1 MAFNPFHTFS
11 VRSRTGKSVLAVL
24 TIVVMFMFVLSSGAI
39 GSGNDLFDQ
48 LGGIFSSKRA
58 KGDVI
63 AKAYGDDVR
72 SSELDEV
79 RRQRLAAREY
89 LSRAMDAAYTES
101 ARSLDADVKAGRLT
115 GTTKD
120 AVGRFVSLRLKADTE
135 RRAYEGYLMQ
145 FLNTQQFGPDLFKI
159 ADAFRSAKPES
170 DDRKALDSMLAIIA
184 NDLSR
189 QSPIFLVPLGTDN
202 DRDVLDFLLLLKA
215 ADRMGIKFSTEGV
228 KAMVARDTGGRLTD
242 KAAAT
247 IEQSL
252 RTGGRQGTVS
262 PEWLEEALANEY
274 RAKLAL
280 SAFEGKSLAAEIFRE
295 GRMQPFRMLTFFGV
309 DLNSLG
315 APGEL
320 GTASAVAGGVTPH
333 EFYEFYKD
341 NCSEHSFNVLEV
353 RAEAF
358 LDQIKEQPTKAD
370 LNALFAKYRS
380 ELPDPSRDRPGFKE
394 PRKVKL
400 EFVALDATA
409 PRIAQAVQKVEAAGT
424 FLSAT
429 TGALSGNAMSAL
441 IIAARPEA
449 AVVAA
454 HPEAA
459 VSLPFAPTDLAA
471 RQKARAQREANL
483 SKYED
488 YERFFFTPRDT
499 SIFRPE
505 PIVSALGVLAGHP
518 NISTFTAAAA
528 AVHQH
533 VERID
538 HQTRIPFLLQAVLTP
553 FNPTLGNAL
562 GMPALALAHSPPLP
576 PERLYLSE
584 AIATARKDQLRNLF
598 LTDVRRL
605 ESKLRKLTDGTDDNN
620 PFAPPPKRDKATIE
634 KGREEA
640 KKFLADWLKDRG
652 LTPAGNKNPVDQFV
666 MATDPDLKPLNVLD
680 GNVKEPDGT
689 NTLTRRF
696 FADPRAQFAE
706 PEARLFQP
714 FWFPGD
720 PAGASLDKPNH
731 LVWLTNETEAKTYN
745 NLENADKLTNGD
757 MTRRVERA
765 WRLDKARVLAKAE
778 ADKLAEQ
785 VRAIGKGA
793 ATNRDGVDRQLKDL
807 AAEKKLRQ
815 FPLDRLA
822 RLRFEHGLNP
832 SQQEYKPPTIAKT
845 DVLYP
850 TPDFADR
857 LLDLRKE
864 SVGAVTVLPD
874 APRTNY
880 YVACLVA
887 SYERTVDQF
896 REVFDKSNT
905 TGIGR
910 NPLFSQ
916 HALPEVQFRSRFA
929 LPEPIERM
937 NPPGDARVRL
947 RADAGLELKDAFTKR
962 ERKEEE

>member
-1 MAFNPFHTFS
+1 
-11 VRSRTGKSVLAVL
+11 
-24 TIVVMFMFVLSSGAI
+24 MFMFVLSSGAI

-48 LGGIFSSKRA
+48 LGGMFSSKRG

-63 AKAYGDDVR
+63 AKAYGDDIR
-72 SSELDEV
+72 SSDLDDV
-79 RRQRLAAREY
+79 RRQRVAAREY
-89 LSRAMDAAYTES
+89 LSRAMDSAYTES

-120 AVGRFVSLRLKADTE
+120 VVGRFVSLRLKADTE

-145 FLNTQQFGPDLFKI
+145 FLNAQQFGGQDLFKI
-159 ADAFRSAKPES
+159 ADAFRSSKPES
-170 DDRKALDSMLAIIA
+170 DDRKALDAMLAIIA

-189 QSPIFLVPLGTDN
+189 QSPVFLVPLGTDN
-202 DRDVLDFLLLLKA
+202 DRDVLDFILLLKA

-228 KAMVARDTGGRLTD
+228 KALVARDTGGRLTD
-242 KAAAT
+242 KDAAT
-247 IEQSL
+247 IEQAL
-252 RTGGRQGTVS
+252 RTSGRQGTVS
-262 PEWLEEALANEY
+262 PEWLEEAIANEY

-341 NCSEHSFNVLEV
+341 NCSEHSFNVFEV

-358 LDQIKEQPTKAD
+358 LDQIKEEPKKAD
-370 LNALFAKYRS
+370 LNALFAKYRG
-380 ELPDPSRDRPGFKE
+380 ELPDPSRERPGFKE

-400 EFVALDATA
+400 EFVAMDATA
-409 PRIAQAVQKVEAAGT
+409 PRIAQAVPKVEAAGT

-429 TGALSGNAMSAL
+429 TGALSGNAMSGL

-449 AVVAA
+449 AFVAT

-459 VSLPFAPTDLAA
+459 VELPLAPTELAA
-471 RQKARAQREANL
+471 RQVVKAKLEANL
-483 SKYED
+483 SEYQGL
-488 YERFFFTPRDT
+488 ERFVFTPRDT
-499 SIFRPE
+499 STFRPQ
-505 PIVSALGVLAGHP
+505 PIVSALGVLAGPP
-518 NISTFTAAAA
+518 NITTFTAAAV

-562 GMPALALAHSPPLP
+562 GMPALAFAHNPPLP
-576 PERLYLSE
+576 SERLYLSE
-584 AIATARKDQLRNLF
+584 ALTTAKKDQLRNLF
-598 LTDVRRL
+598 QSDVRRL
-605 ESKLRKLTDGTDDNN
+605 EEKLRKLISGGVDTPPG
-620 PFAPPPKRDKATIE
+620 FPPPKQDKATIE

-640 KKFLADWLKDRG
+640 RKFLADWLKERG
-652 LTPAGNKNPVDQFV
+652 LTPAGNKNPVDQFA
-666 MATDPDLKPLNVLD
+666 MATDPDLKPLNDLAVP
-680 GNVKEPDGT
+680 EPDGT

-706 PEARLFQP
+706 PEARPFQP

-793 ATNRDGVDRQLKDL
+793 ATNRDGVERQLKDL

-815 FPLDRLA
+815 IPLDRLA
-822 RLRFEHGLNP
+822 KLRFEHGLNP

-845 DVLYP
+845 DVLYQ
-850 TPDFADR
+850 TRDFADR

-864 SVGAVTVLPD
+864 PVGAVTVLPD
-874 APRTNY
+874 APRSNY

-887 SYERTVDQF
+887 SYEKTVDQF
-896 REVFDKSNT
+896 REVFDKSNA

-910 NPLFSQ
+910 NPLYSQ

>member
-24 TIVVMFMFVLSSGAI
+24 TIVVMFMFVLSSGAV
-39 GSGNDLFDQ
+39 GSKNDIFDQ
-48 LGGIFSSKRA
+48 LGGFFASSKSR
-58 KGDVI
+58 GDVI
-63 AKAYGDDVR
+63 AKAYGEDVR
-72 SSELDEV
+72 SSELEDV
-79 RRQRLAAREY
+79 RRQRVAAREY

-101 ARSLDADVKAGRLT
+101 ARSLDADVKAARLT
-115 GTTKD
+115 GITKD
-120 AVGRFVSLRLKADTE
+120 VVGRFVSVRLKADTE

-159 ADAFRSAKPES
+159 SEAYRGAKPES
-170 DDRKALDSMLAIIA
+170 DDRKALEAMLAIIA

-189 QSPIFLVPLGTDN
+189 QSPVFLVPLGTDN
-202 DRDVLDFLLLLKA
+202 DRDVLDFILLLKA

-242 KAAAT
+242 KDAAK

-252 RTGGRQGTVS
+252 RTSGRQGTVS
-262 PEWLEEALANEY
+262 PEWLEEAIANEY

-295 GRMQPFRMLTFFGV
+295 SRVQPFRMLAFLGI

-341 NCSEHSFNVLEV
+341 NCSEHSFSMLEV

-358 LDQIKEQPTKAD
+358 LDQVKEQPTKAE

-394 PRKVKL
+394 PRNVKL
-400 EFVALDATA
+400 EFVTLDATA
-409 PRIAQAVQKVEAAGT
+409 PRITQAVPKVEAAGT

-449 AVVAA
+449 AFVAT

-459 VSLPFAPTDLAA
+459 VALPLAPTELAA
-471 RQKARAQREANL
+471 RQVVKAKLEANL
-483 SKYED
+483 SEYEGL
-488 YERFFFTPRDT
+488 ERFVFTPRDT

-518 NISTFTAAAA
+518 DITTFTAAAVA
-528 AVHQH
+528 IHQH

-538 HQTRIPFLLQAVLTP
+538 HQTRIPILLQAVLTP

-562 GMPALALAHSPPLP
+562 GMPALAFAHNPPLP

-584 AIATARKDQLRNLF
+584 ALATAKKDQLRNLF
-598 LTDVRRL
+598 LSDVRRL
-605 ESKLRKLTDGTDDNN
+605 ESKLRKLTDGTDDHN

-640 KKFLADWLKDRG
+640 RKLLADWLKERG
-652 LTPAGNKNPVDQFV
+652 LTPAGNKNPVDQFA
-666 MATDPDLKPLNVLD
+666 MATDPDLKPLNALES
-680 GNVKEPDGT
+680 NVKEPDGT

-696 FADPRAQFAE
+696 FADPRAQSE
-706 PEARLFQP
+706 PEARPFQP

-757 MTRRVERA
+757 MTRRVEHA

-778 ADKLAEQ
+778 ADKLADQ

-793 ATNRDGVDRQLKDL
+793 ATNREGVERQLKDL
-807 AAEKKLRQ
+807 AAEKKIRQ
-815 FPLDRLA
+815 IQLDRLA

-850 TPDFADR
+850 TPDFAER

-864 SVGAVTVLPD
+864 PVGAVTVLPD

-896 REVFDKSNT
+896 REVFDKSNA
-905 TGIGR
+905 TGVGR

-937 NPPGDARVRL
+937 NPPGDARMRL
-947 RADAGLELKDAFTKR
+947 RADAGLELKEAFTKR